1 MTTPPPIPGAPLP
14 PEIPAEKPLK
24 APAPAS
30 TAAMPRTYMVW
41 NILAALFMCIVPG
54 IVGIIMSSKVSARY
68 KAGDIEGAR
77 RASSSASIWLLITF
91 VCGLINWP
99 FVMLYSA
106 LT

>member
-1 MTTPPPIPGAPLP
+1 MTTPPPIPDATLP
-14 PEIPAEKPLK
+14 PEIPAKPLK
-24 APAPAS
+24 ASAPAT

-54 IVGIIMSSKVSARY
+54 IVGIIMSSKVAARY
-68 KAGDIEGAR
+68 KAGDIEGAQ